1 MGKTIMI
8 VDVQHVKGELF
19 VPWYPRDFFFGGG
32 TNDK

>member
-1 MGKTIMI
+1 MI

-19 VPWYPRDFFFGGG
+19 VPWSHEISSFGG